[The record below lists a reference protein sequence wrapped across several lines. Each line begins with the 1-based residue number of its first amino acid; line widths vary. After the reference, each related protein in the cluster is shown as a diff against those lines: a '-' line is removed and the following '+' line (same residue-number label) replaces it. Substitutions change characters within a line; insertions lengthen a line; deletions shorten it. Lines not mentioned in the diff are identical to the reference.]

1 MISRITLGIILKR
14 PIEPSPLI
22 RGQGSTL
29 LQPPYQIR
37 VTGEQTTE
45 EEGIVAAGLQHAPG
59 VFVVPA
65 TGWEEGG
72 WAEDLAE
79 AVEVDVAEAPA
90 FEEFVFFFVA
100 EDLLVALFCLLVYI

>member
-1 MISRITLGIILKR
+1 MTWKYGLIDYCYYIISIQYSVHLPLSNLSRVISRITLGIILKR

-29 LQPPYQIR
+29 LQPLYQIR

-65 TGWEEGG
+65 TG
-72 WAEDLAE
+72 
-79 AVEVDVAEAPA
+79 
-90 FEEFVFFFVA
+90 
-100 EDLLVALFCLLVYI
+100 